1 MSSEIGSG
9 SNMSTVFK
17 CYIVL
22 ILVLISGCS
31 SANYD
36 DYTAGD
42 LRAKNHVKGIGINWF
57 SVNGYH
63 VPGLGGGYCCVMLPD
78 KWYPGL
84 KAKIEWEVDPNTA
97 PLPPGYEEEDKYLA
111 WEKNLKASFIKH
123 MAIVDIP
130 EYGRER
136 CGLTVHFLP
145 CNQIKVTTVC
155 EGYGTPDY
163 PIKEPRNME
172 EPATCPVK

>member
-1 MSSEIGSG
+1 MK
-9 SNMSTVFK
+9 TVFQGF
-17 CYIVL
+17 L
-22 ILVLISGCS
+22 IMISLVMSGCS
-31 SANYD
+31 VAKNGSN
-36 DYTAGD
+36 YTAGD
-42 LRAKNHVKGIGINWF
+42 IGGINHTSF
-57 SVNGYH
+57 PVNYVKVNGYGG
-63 VPGLGGGYCCVMLPD
+63 PNISPFGDGGGYCCVMLPD

-84 KAKIEWEVDPNTA
+84 KAKIEWEIDPNTA
-97 PLPPGYEEEDKYLA
+97 PPFPGYEDREKFNAWKDIVQNSFRKY
-111 WEKNLKASFIKH
+111 ST
-123 MAIVDIP
+123 IVDIP